1 MTTKELEHYVNLFDK
16 TASFKKN
23 DLNIEKNSN
32 VGKMQNYTL
41 QRNYEWKEGPINVAN
56 ITVFTK

>member
-41 QRNYEWKEGPINVAN
+41 QRNYE
-56 ITVFTK
+56 